1 MLHQHRQNVRKVSGV
16 MQRKSAEKVKDHAA
30 RVRRQKRKK
39 EGEDVKM
46 KAIKVSPE
54 NASVTNNGRFQG
66 WGTSLIWWANRMG
79 YSDKLAQDAAEL
91 FFSEKGIGYNIM
103 RYNIG
108 GGDDPTHHHITR
120 TDSMI
125 PGWMKWDEESKA
137 YVYDYEADR
146 NQLNVLKKAIE
157 AAGEDAY
164 VEVFSN
170 SPPYFMCVSGC
181 SSGGVDPSV
190 NNLKDE
196 CYDDFAEYMAH
207 VSEYMQKEMGI
218 KVSSVAA
225 MNEPNTPYWRAF
237 SDKQEGC
244 HFDAGEAQDKILQ
257 AIAKAFAAKGMED
270 VEVTGSDETS
280 TNLAL
285 LAYQSYSEE
294 TKKIVNRI
302 SSHSYGE
309 EKMAELGAL
318 MKEEG
323 RNIWMS
329 EVDGGHV
336 AGEDAGEMGAA
347 LWLGKKIIRDMNGLS
362 PSGWVI
368 WLTIDHHISKD
379 GYMGN
384 KDNGMPDLDGGY
396 WGLAVADHDRQEIIL
411 TQKYYAMGQFSRY
424 IRPGDTIIHC
434 DEDVLAAYNKE
445 TGKVVVVAVND
456 TAQEKE
462 YQIELA
468 DFEKTGASVRVIRT
482 SGNSSDGEKWA
493 ELEPAAVCG
502 NCLEAKLKANSITT
516 YIIE

>member
-1 MLHQHRQNVRKVSGV
+1 MQN
-16 MQRKSAEKVKDHAA
+16 
-30 RVRRQKRKK
+30 
-39 EGEDVKM
+39 
-46 KAIKVSPE
+46 IKISPL
-54 NASVTNNGRFQG
+54 NASVTNGGKFQG

-79 YSDKLAQDAAEL
+79 YSEKLADDAAKL
-91 FFSEKGIGYNIM
+91 FFSEEGIGYNIM

-125 PGWMKWDEESKA
+125 PGWMKWDEEKNEF
-137 YVYDYEADR
+137 VYDYEADK

-181 SSGGVDPSV
+181 SSGGVDPAV

-196 CYDDFAEYMAH
+196 CFEDFAEYMAH

-225 MNEPNTPYWRAF
+225 MNEPNTDFWRAF

-244 HFDAGEAQDKILQ
+244 HFDAGETQDRILQ
-257 AIAKAFAAKGMED
+257 AISRAFAEKGMGD

-285 LAYQSYSEE
+285 LAYQKYSEE
-294 TKKIVNRI
+294 TKKIVDRI

-309 EKMAELGAL
+309 DQMQELGAL
-318 MKEEG
+318 MKAEG

-329 EVDGGHV
+329 EVDGGNT

-368 WLTIDHHISKD
+368 WLVIDHHVSKD

-384 KDNGMPDLDGGY
+384 KDNGMPDLNGGY

-434 DEDVLAAYNKE
+434 DENVLAAYNRE
-445 TGKVVVVAVND
+445 TGKVVAVAVND

-462 YQIELA
+462 YRFELA
-468 DFEKTGASVRVIRT
+468 DFAETGSFARVIRT
-482 SGNSSDGEKWA
+482 SGDSCSGEKWA
-493 ELEPAAVCG
+493 DLGTVAVENG
-502 NCLEAKLKANSITT
+502 AFEAKLKANSITT
-516 YIIE
+516 FII